1 MACHT
6 LSESARLT
14 GKSRRTI
21 QRYVKSGKLS
31 AKSDANGNPSI
42 DTSELIRVFGELSHP
57 EGDKLSHPVAVTGY
71 EDIANIISK
80 AIIEANKPL
89 HDQISALTAEVKHL
103 THRLDKPK
111 EEPEKVAEISVEK
124 PVFLQEDKISNYL
137 DDIPTFGSK
146 P

>member
-31 AKSDANGNPSI
+31 AKKDSAENPSI

-57 EGDKLSHPVAVTGY
+57 VKEELSHSVAVT
-71 EDIANIISK
+71 DNDNIANVISR

-89 HDQISALTAEVKHL
+89 HEEIRALTEQVKHL
-103 THRLDKPK
+103 TYRLDKPK
-111 EEPEKVAEISVEK
+111 VEPEKAVENIINEPVFMRKEK
-124 PVFLQEDKISNYL
+124 PTNYL

-146 P
+146 K

>member
-31 AKSDANGNPSI
+31 AKNDVNGNPSI

-57 EGDKLSHPVAVTGY
+57 EDTALSHPVTVTGY
-71 EDIANIISK
+71 EDIANVISQ

-89 HDQISALTAEVKHL
+89 YDKISALTSEIKHL
-103 THRLDKPK
+103 TYRLDKPK
-111 EEPEKVAEISVEK
+111 EEPDKVLETNVDK
-124 PVFLQEDKISNYL
+124 PVFLQEDKVSDYL
-137 DDIPTFGSK
+137 DDIPTFGSRK
-146 P
+146 